1 MSPIPSHTN
10 GNIQNPQAMTLSE
23 AQPVAVRWFLSV
35 YSGHWVTAGTHAG
48 LLSLLFPRHVPPA
61 CRPPLPPLRKT
72 PRAPRCSGPTWK
84 PPLSPSDSRGWGRDL
99 GVIPGPLQFAHSPPT
114 AAERTRPGPAMR
126 TGRRPPVRSPWRHRA
141 ERAETILPLAEPQRH
156 LPGSVRSASPREGSG
171 HCIEGNT
178 SSTHN

>member
-23 AQPVAVRWFLSV
+23 AQPVAYAGSSPFTP
-35 YSGHWVTAGTHAG
+35 VTG
-48 LLSLLFPRHVPPA
+48 SLRA
-61 CRPPLPPLRKT
+61 PPLVCCHCCFPDTCPQPAPPRPRKT
-72 PRAPRCSGPTWK
+72 PRAPRCSGPAWK

-114 AAERTRPGPAMR
+114 AAERTRPGPVLR

>member
-23 AQPVAVRWFLSV
+23 AQPVAYAGSSPFTP
-35 YSGHWVTAGTHAG
+35 VTG
-48 LLSLLFPRHVPPA
+48 SLRAPKLVCCHCCFPDKCPQPA
-61 CRPPLPPLRKT
+61 APTPSRKT
-72 PRAPRCSGPTWK
+72 PRAPRCSGPAWK

-99 GVIPGPLQFAHSPPT
+99 GVISGPLQFAHSPPT

>member
-23 AQPVAVRWFLSV
+23 AQPVAYAGSSPFTP
-35 YSGHWVTAGTHAG
+35 VTG
-48 LLSLLFPRHVPPA
+48 SLRAPTLVCCHCCFPDKCPQPATPP
-61 CRPPLPPLRKT
+61 PQEDP
-72 PRAPRCSGPTWK
+72 APRCSGPAWK
-84 PPLSPSDSRGWGRDL
+84 PTLSPSDSRGWGRDL

-114 AAERTRPGPAMR
+114 AAERTRPGPVLR

-171 HCIEGNT
+171 HCNEGNT

>member
-23 AQPVAVRWFLSV
+23 AQPVAVHWFL
-35 YSGHWVTAGTHAG
+35 SGHWVTAGTPAG
-48 LLSLLFPRHVPPA
+48 LLSLLFPQHVPPA
-61 CRPPLPPLRKT
+61 RRPPPQEDP
-72 PRAPRCSGPTWK
+72 APRCSGPAWK

-126 TGRRPPVRSPWRHRA
+126 TGRTGRRPPVRSPWRHRA
-141 ERAETILPLAEPQRH
+141 ERTETILPLAEPQRH

-171 HCIEGNT
+171 HCVEGNT

>member
-1 MSPIPSHTN
+1 MKHNPWPTLVPLRLLRSLGHCGHPRWFAVTAVSPIRAPS
-10 GNIQNPQAMTLSE
+10 L
-23 AQPVAVRWFLSV
+23 
-35 YSGHWVTAGTHAG
+35 
-48 LLSLLFPRHVPPA
+48 PPS
-61 CRPPLPPLRKT
+61 PPPLRKT
-72 PRAPRCSGPTWK
+72 PCAPRCSGPAWK

-114 AAERTRPGPAMR
+114 AAERTRPGPVLR

-141 ERAETILPLAEPQRH
+141 ERAETILPLAEPQYH